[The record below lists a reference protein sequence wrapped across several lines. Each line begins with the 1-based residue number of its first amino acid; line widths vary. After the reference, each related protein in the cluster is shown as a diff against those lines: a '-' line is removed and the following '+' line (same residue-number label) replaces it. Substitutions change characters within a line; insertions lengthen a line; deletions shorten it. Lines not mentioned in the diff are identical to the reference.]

1 MINPLIR
8 IRVAQLLARRYGLGP
23 EAAVNAAEDF
33 IRTMQAGNLDIVLS
47 TWINDV
53 GNTHAPEGDFWD
65 RVSRRI
71 SKIDEE
77 YGDWHPW
84 RP

>member
-8 IRVAQLLARRYGLGP
+8 IRVAQLLARRFNLEP

-33 IRTMQAGNLDIVLS
+33 IRTMQAGNLDVVMS

-53 GNTHAPEGDFWD
+53 GKTQAPEGDFWD
-65 RVSRRI
+65 RVSQRI
-71 SKIDEE
+71 NDIDEE
-77 YGDWHPW
+77 FGSWHPW

>member
-1 MINPLIR
+1 VINPLIR
-8 IRVAQLLARRYGLGP
+8 IRVAQLLARRFGLDSVQ
-23 EAAVNAAEDF
+23 AVNAAEDF

-53 GNTHAPEGDFWD
+53 GKEAAPQGDFWD
-65 RVSRRI
+65 RVSQRI
-71 SKIDEE
+71 SQIDEE

-84 RP
+84 KP